1 MNVIIFGANG
11 SLGRH
16 LVSEGLL
23 SGCHVTAFA
32 RKREKGPERSDN
44 APQSEKLT
52 IVEGD
57 ATDPQ
62 QVYDALSGCD
72 AAIIS
77 AGNPKDADAFAR
89 IVDTIVTQADGHPRF
104 GGRLWM
110 LAGAALLDIPHTD
123 RNSLGLPGM
132 PPMYRIHQNN
142 YDRIRQSKL
151 DWSVLC
157 PGPMVENSPDSA
169 YMANLRI
176 SAEELPLAF
185 SESERSLPDA
195 ELSGLIARKLPELII
210 PYKEAARLILN
221 HLERS
226 GPFSGKRVGI
236 ALPEGSGGEKAGW
249 SLGQ

>member
-11 SLGRH
+11 NLGRC
-16 LVSEGLL
+16 LVSESIQSGLN
-23 SGCHVTAFA
+23 VTAFV
-32 RKREKGPERSDN
+32 RNREKWLERSDIS
-44 APQSEKLT
+44 PQSERLT
-52 IVEGD
+52 IKEGD
-57 ATDPQ
+57 ASDPQ
-62 QVYDALSGCD
+62 HVYDALTGCD
-72 AAIIS
+72 AAIIA

-110 LAGAALLDIPHTD
+110 LAGAALLDIPYTN
-123 RNSLGLPGM
+123 RNSLDLPGM
-132 PPMYRIHQNN
+132 PPMYRVHQNN

-157 PGPMVENSPDSA
+157 PGPMVESADSA
-169 YMANLRI
+169 YMTNLRI
-176 SAEELPLAF
+176 STEELPLAV
-185 SESERSLPDA
+185 SESERSMSDA

-210 PYKEAARLILN
+210 PYKEAARLITN

-236 ALPEGSGGEKAGW
+236 ALPEGSSGEKAGW

>member
-11 SLGRH
+11 NLGRS
-16 LVSEGLL
+16 LVSEGIV
-23 SGCHVTAFA
+23 SGSKVTAFV
-32 RKREKGPERSDN
+32 RNREKWSERSD
-44 APQSEKLT
+44 APSQSERFT

-62 QVYDALSGCD
+62 QVYDALTDCD
-72 AAIIS
+72 AAIIA

-89 IVDTIVTQADGHPRF
+89 IIDTIVTQADGHTRF
-104 GGRLWM
+104 GGRIWM
-110 LAGAALLDIPHTD
+110 LAGAALLDIPHTN
-123 RNSLGLPGM
+123 RNILGLPGI
-132 PPMYRIHQNN
+132 PPMYKVHQNN

-157 PGPMVENSPDSA
+157 PGPMVESADGA

-176 SAEELPLAF
+176 STEELPLTV
-185 SESERSLPDA
+185 SESERSMSDA

-210 PYKEAARLILN
+210 PYKEAAHLILN

-236 ALPEGSGGEKAGW
+236 ALPEGSSGEKAGW
-249 SLGQ
+249 NLGQ